1 MNNWKSK
8 SEDRHELISG
18 GRLIAIALSNG
29 TAIVQRPE
37 GGNLHNVLSGLAEA
51 KLWASD
57 QVARLGY

>member
-1 MNNWKSK
+1 MNNWKPK

-37 GGNLHNVLSGLAEA
+37 GGNLHNTLPGLAEA
-51 KLWASD
+51 KLWASA
-57 QVARLGY
+57 QAKRLGY